1 MLMVYYSP
9 TPALLSELTYLAGLA
24 DWEARAVELALTH
37 CYRGVPLFVLA
48 FSLNSKLALGFIS
61 QGRLFLIHLVSTS
74 LRGKRGWIVPLAT
87 NYK

>member
-1 MLMVYYSP
+1 MVYYSP

-37 CYRGVPLFVLA
+37 CYRGVPLFVLV

-61 QGRLFLIHLVSTS
+61 QGRLFLIHLVFYLASRKARVDSSTS
-74 LRGKRGWIVPLAT
+74 NQL
-87 NYK
+87 